1 MVLHR
6 EEESHAHAPGRVT
19 PLVDKDTAGD
29 LAGELGLNIGFSL
42 AGFFGSLF
50 HVRGLSKFDAMI
62 TVVVGTTSA
71 NYLTPLVVD
80 MMHISDRAQFACA
93 FFIGTLGLRS
103 TELVLSK
110 FRAKPQSKTK
120 THV

>member
-6 EEESHAHAPGRVT
+6 EKESHAPGSVI
-19 PLVDKDTAGD
+19 PAVDKD

-50 HVRGLSKFDAMI
+50 HIRGLSKLDAMI

-80 MMHISDRAQFACA
+80 MIHVGDRAQFACA
-93 FFIGTLGLRS
+93 FFIGTMGLRS

-110 FRAKPQSKTK
+110 FRTKKTK
-120 THV
+120 P